1 MAGILFWK
9 RKCLE
14 VIFEGVQTE
23 FLSEEEGEGIKAG
36 KSTGTNSAKSGM
48 RNLEAE
54 SVSG

>member
-1 MAGILFWK
+1 MAGLLFWK

-14 VIFEGVQTE
+14 VIFEGVQIE
-23 FLSEEEGEGIKAG
+23 FLSEEEGEGIKAE
-36 KSTGTNSAKSGM
+36 KSTGTKSAKSGM